1 MDIVIPNGNEKEFIE
16 EAVKLRYKS
25 LCFFYDKKVEGIVSS
40 QIKVMTCSPFNSNL
54 KTDFYLC
61 DPKIDLREQL
71 KRKKKLILI
80 SIEGDMHSDFLRQ
93 RNSGLNHIIVKEASL
108 GMYFID
114 FRSISKN
121 KGRRRATI
129 LGRVMQNVRLCRG
142 KIPIGIATFSTNPKK
157 LRRYHDLV
165 GIGRVFGFVMGGFG
179 DI

>member
-16 EAVKLRYKS
+16 EALKLRYKS
-25 LCFFYDKKVEGIVSS
+25 ICFFYDKKIGEMISS
-40 QIKVMTCSPFNSNL
+40 EIKTITCSPYNSNL
-54 KTDFYLC
+54 KTDYYLC
-61 DPKIDLREQL
+61 DPKKDLREQL
-71 KRKKKLILI
+71 KQKKKIILT
-80 SIEGDMHSDFLRQ
+80 SIEEDIHSDFLRQ
-93 RNSGLNHIIVKEASL
+93 RNSGLNHVIVKEASS

-129 LGRVMQNVRLCRG
+129 LGRVMQNVRLCRS

-165 GIGRVFGFVMGGFG
+165 GIGRVFGFVMGEF
-179 DI
+179 